1 MSKRSRVN
9 STRDA
14 GFVLLEVLAALTV
27 SLFLFA
33 VLSEAFSAVWRR
45 ALRPEESTWSLA
57 LARKIATGICN
68 GADLDGGD
76 IGNFHYE
83 TDVEPLTI
91 EPLDSDLPPAP
102 AALTDTAE
110 TAAKPIPG
118 VLQLVVVS
126 VTSPSGHIYR
136 YETIKLDMSGT

>member
-1 MSKRSRVN
+1 
-9 STRDA
+9 
-14 GFVLLEVLAALTV
+14 VLLEVLAALTI

-33 VLSEAFSAVWRR
+33 VLSEAFSAVWSR

-57 LARKIATGICN
+57 LARRIATGNRN

-91 EPLDSDLPPAP
+91 EPSDNDLPPAP

-110 TAAKPIPG
+110 TAYAKPIPG
-118 VLQLVVVS
+118 VLQLIVVS

>member
-9 STRDA
+9 SKRDA
-14 GFVLLEVLAALTV
+14 GFVLLEVLAALTI

-33 VLSEAFSAVWRR
+33 VLSEAFSAVWSQAR
-45 ALRPEESTWSLA
+45 RPEESTWSLA
-57 LARKIATGICN
+57 LARRIATGIRN

>member
-14 GFVLLEVLAALTV
+14 GFVLLEVLAALTI

-33 VLSEAFSAVWRR
+33 VLSEAFSAVWSQAR
-45 ALRPEESTWSLA
+45 RPEESTWSLA
-57 LARKIATGICN
+57 LARSIATGIRN

>member
-1 MSKRSRVN
+1 M
-9 STRDA
+9 
-14 GFVLLEVLAALTV
+14 LLEVLAALTI

-33 VLSEAFSAVWRR
+33 VLSEAFSAVWSR

-57 LARKIATGICN
+57 VARRIATGIRN
-68 GADLDGGD
+68 GADMDDGD

-91 EPLDSDLPPAP
+91 ESLDSDLPPAP